1 MNFFYIFFI
10 HVLTTDR
17 GYSGL
22 LQDPTVVDN
31 SYIEFCK
38 ADYATPI
45 SIKNY
50 IVDGISKDIS
60 GYRLKE
66 INLVIDVYM
75 YYIRE
80 YIIEPSIHE
89 FLEKFTTLV
98 CIIIYGSD
106 TETLVNCRMELLT
119 NIIAFGRFIELYR
132 KESEL
137 GSIVKPLIK
146 SFLTTEFGSLY
157 EISKSYNKDM
167 EEISVI
173 FTKLSQDIMN
183 SNGTDFSKEII
194 ELRNAELS
202 FYRIPETISN
212 VQNNFNDASF
222 ERLFSFWLSV
232 KYAYLAEKLSKMD
245 DKASNNKKFSLFLDN
260 KFLNKISER
269 DTWWKDSFYTKI
281 SPDLFQNMIKYIA
294 GPVIK
299 KILTDEAKFQDI
311 LNFELNKNSSKIVL
325 PVDKNFPCEFTKLF
339 IERSKSNQLIV
350 FYNLL
355 ISVSKE
361 EYHKYISAVICLKIL
376 CFEKTLSDQEVI
388 LRIIIEFLFFVDIL
402 KTESE
407 KQKYTEQMN
416 SLSEEFKGV
425 LDLSK
430 LSSDLENQENDNKLL
445 PIETVASKTV
455 HLIEML
461 VFINTFGDD
470 VFLDKL
476 DKCIIK
482 VLNKTNS
489 EQFELKSILNEQK
502 EYVSFVFEE
511 ECKIYISSKSQNKQK
526 ENLNNKSKEENTSNF
541 ASKKNMFIILSI
553 LLLLAICGLCGYLFF
568 HKGS

>member
-10 HVLTTDR
+10 HVLATDR
-17 GYSGL
+17 RYSGL

-31 SYIEFCK
+31 SYIELSI
-38 ADYATPI
+38 ADYATP

-50 IVDGISKDIS
+50 IVVGISKDI
-60 GYRLKE
+60 GENRLKE
-66 INLVIDVYM
+66 INLVIDSYM

-89 FLEKFTTLV
+89 FLEKFTILV

-106 TETLVNCRMELLT
+106 TETLVKFRVELLT

-146 SFLTTEFGSLY
+146 SFLINEFESLANT
-157 EISKSYNKDM
+157 SKSYNKDM
-167 EEISVI
+167 EEMSVI
-173 FTKLSQDIMN
+173 FNRVYEDIMN
-183 SNGTDFSKEII
+183 SNIKDFSEEII
-194 ELRNAELS
+194 ELENVELS
-202 FYRIPETISN
+202 FDRIPETISN
-212 VQNNFNDASF
+212 VQKNFNDASF

-232 KYAYLAEKLSKMD
+232 KYAYLAKNIFTLDDHQESK
-245 DKASNNKKFSLFLDN
+245 NKKFSLFLDN

-269 DTWWKDSFYTKI
+269 DTRWQDSFYTKI
-281 SPDLFQNMIKYIA
+281 TPDLFQNMIKYIA
-294 GPVIK
+294 SPVIK
-299 KILTDEAKFQDI
+299 KILTDEDKFQDI
-311 LNFELNKNSSKIVL
+311 LNFELNKNSSETVL
-325 PVDKNFPCEFTKLF
+325 PVDENFPTEFTNLF
-339 IERSKSNQLIV
+339 IEKSKSNQLIV
-350 FYNLL
+350 IYNLL

-361 EYHKYISAVICLKIL
+361 EYHKCISAVICLKVL
-376 CFEKTLSDQEVI
+376 CFEKALSDNEVI

-402 KTESE
+402 NTEFE

-416 SLSEEFKGV
+416 FLSEEFKGV
-425 LDLSK
+425 FDLSK
-430 LSSDLENQENDNKLL
+430 LPSDLENQENDNELFL
-445 PIETVASKTV
+445 IETVAPKILN
-455 HLIEML
+455 LIEML
-461 VFINTFGDD
+461 VLINTFGDD

-482 VLNKTNS
+482 VLNKTNN
-489 EQFELKSILNEQK
+489 EQFELKSILDKQK

-511 ECKIYISSKSQNKQK
+511 ESKRYISSKSQNKQQ
-526 ENLNNKSKEENTSNF
+526 ENKNNKSKEENTSNF

-553 LLLLAICGLCGYLFF
+553 LLLLAICGLCGYLLLR
-568 HKGS
+568 KRS

>member
-38 ADYATPI
+38 ADYATPF

-50 IVDGISKDIS
+50 IVGGKIKNISEN
-60 GYRLKE
+60 RLKE
-66 INLVIDVYM
+66 INLVIDSYM

-106 TETLVNCRMELLT
+106 TETLVKFRVELLT
-119 NIIAFGRFIELYR
+119 NIIAFGRFVEMYR

-137 GSIVKPLIK
+137 GLIVKPLIK
-146 SFLTTEFGSLY
+146 SFLINEFGSLANT
-157 EISKSYNKDM
+157 SKIYNKDM
-167 EEISVI
+167 EEMSVI
-173 FTKLSQDIMN
+173 FNSVYEDIMN
-183 SNGTDFSKEII
+183 SNIKDFSEEFI
-194 ELRNAELS
+194 ELKNAEID
-202 FYRIPETISN
+202 FHRITETISN
-212 VQNNFNDASF
+212 VQKNFNDASF

-232 KYAYLAEKLSKMD
+232 KYAYLAEKLSKMN
-245 DKASNNKKFSLFLDN
+245 DKASNNKKFSFFLDN

-269 DTWWKDSFYTKI
+269 DTWWQDSFYTKI
-281 SPDLFQNMIKYIA
+281 TPDLFQNMIKYIA
-294 GPVIK
+294 SPVIK
-299 KILTDEAKFQDI
+299 KILTDEDKFQDI
-311 LNFELNKNSSKIVL
+311 LNFERNKNSSETVP
-325 PVDKNFPCEFTKLF
+325 PVDENFPTEFTKLF

-361 EYHKYISAVICLKIL
+361 EYHKYISAVICLKVL

-511 ECKIYISSKSQNKQK
+511 ECKRYISSKSQNKQQ
-526 ENLNNKSKEENTSNF
+526 ENKNNESKEENTSNF
-541 ASKKNMFIILSI
+541 ASKKNMLIILSI